1 MEKQGF
7 RKGLKNLMMSIKFK
21 SKKKYRNGES
31 ILNITNNAEWI
42 PTSNGAWY
50 YYNNDNNYF

>member
-1 MEKQGF
+1 
-7 RKGLKNLMMSIKFK
+7 MSIKFK

-31 ILNITNNAEWI
+31 ILNITDNAEWVL
-42 PTSNGAWY
+42 TSNGAWY